1 MSTTMGQASGKAA
14 GVIANASVGSVTKW
28 GITIINTNEV
38 SLPVV
43 HHIPAVACVQT
54 G

>member
-1 MSTTMGQASGKAA
+1 MGHASGKAA

-38 SLPVV
+38 SIPVV
-43 HHIPAVACVQT
+43 HHVPAVNQVQT
-54 G
+54 D